1 MGVFQRLSDL
11 LKSNV
16 NDLIDRAEDPEKMV
30 KQIIIDMQTEL
41 TKATQNY
48 GKAKAS
54 ERLAEKKYLEAQ
66 KISSDWEAK
75 AKVAL
80 SKGDQEL
87 AKQALARKVKADE
100 DLNNYKEMY
109 ESISAQTDAIGD
121 QVEVLRAKLEEAK
134 SRQAM
139 LIARSQMAETKKN
152 LAKAAGGFDGNSSL
166 EKFQKMEEK
175 IERKEAEADAF
186 TEIAGNNLAG
196 GSGDDLRDS
205 FEKLESDAKVDAEL
219 QRLMAEMN
227 GGASAQDAE

>member
-1 MGVFQRLSDL
+1 MGVFRRLSDL
-11 LKSNV
+11 LKANV

-54 ERLAEKKYLEAQ
+54 ERLAEKKYLDAQ
-66 KISSDWEAK
+66 KISSDWELKAK
-75 AKVAL
+75 AAL

-100 DLNNYKEMY
+100 DVANYKEMY

-121 QVEVLRAKLEEAK
+121 QVEVLKAKLEEAK

-139 LIARSQMAETKKN
+139 LIARSQMSDTQKS
-152 LAKAAGGFDGNSSL
+152 LAKAAGTFDPNSSF
-166 EKFQKMEEK
+166 EKFQRMEDK
-175 IERKEAEADAF
+175 VMRKEAEAAAF
-186 TEIAGNNLAG
+186 TEIAGDALG
-196 GSGDDLRDS
+196 GGTGDELRDT
-205 FEKLESDAKVDAEL
+205 FKNLESDAKVDAEL

-227 GGASAQDAE
+227 GGTDSNN

>member
-75 AKVAL
+75 AKMAL
-80 SKGDQEL
+80 AKGDQEL

-152 LAKAAGGFDGNSSL
+152 LAKAAGGFAGNSSM
-166 EKFQKMEEK
+166 EKFQKLEEK